1 MYNLQHS
8 HLLAIDRASGRIS
21 LAQKLDYEA
30 VREVGVRLVARD
42 QGQPAM
48 YTQTSLTITVQDEDD
63 QNPVFSH
70 DRCVLHVCEID
81 LDRCESC
88 DLDNF
93 RQRSVKIRYRG
104 FTFISSNLENK
115 INVYIY
121 TKF

>member
-21 LAQKLDYEA
+21 LAQRLDYEA

-48 YTQTSLTITVQDEDD
+48 YTQTTLTITVQDEDD

-81 LDRCESC
+81 LDRC
-88 DLDNF
+88 DVDNF
-93 RQRSVKIRYRG
+93 RQQGSVKIRYRG

-115 INVYIY
+115 LDVYI
-121 TKF
+121 

>member
-1 MYNLQHS
+1 MASTKMYNLQHS

-42 QGQPAM
+42 QGEPAM

-70 DRCVLHVCEID
+70 DRCVFHVCEIY
-81 LDRCESC
+81 LDR
-88 DLDNF
+88 F
-93 RQRSVKIRYRG
+93 
-104 FTFISSNLENK
+104 SSENSQNQ
-115 INVYIY
+115 I
-121 TKF
+121 